1 MLIGSAPLTED
12 PNAFAMSVCA
22 EDRCVFIGP
31 KGTAMDSISDV
42 FFSWQ
47 FLLVG
52 LAVFLIF
59 AFFNEV
65 VGPRL
70 WRVRWLR
77 CVLKELEGIKVIWP
91 PIFGFALGWIP
102 AVPRPDELHYSS
114 QFTVALLYA
123 VAGLCSLWIVK
134 FIKKQLE
141 SRGIN
146 IDWDVN
152 PREQMKSPWS
162 SK

>member
-91 PIFGFALGWIP
+91 P
-102 AVPRPDELHYSS
+102 SS
-114 QFTVALLYA
+114 ASPWDGYLRCPGRTSSITLPS
-123 VAGLCSLWIVK
+123 SLW
-134 FIKKQLE
+134 
-141 SRGIN
+141 
-146 IDWDVN
+146 
-152 PREQMKSPWS
+152 PYCTPWLDCAAYGL
-162 SK
+162 